1 MSLIIRNKFIREE
14 LKDENGNIL
23 GYLQFNPN
31 DSRIMNKLSKIVND
45 LSKDL
50 KQLNKFGEL
59 PVLSNKKLE
68 NVEDFENVANDFE
81 KINEALTIEGNAID
95 RVIEDLSEVFG
106 KDTIELFTGGTK
118 DIEAI
123 LPLIE
128 FVMPYVKN
136 AREKNMSKYLK
147 NNGASDVME

>member
-1 MSLIIRNKFIREE
+1 MSLIIKNKFVKEE
-14 LKDENGNIL
+14 LKDENGNVL

-50 KQLNKFGEL
+50 KKINKFGDF
-59 PVLSNKKLE
+59 PDLSNKKLE
-68 NVEDFENVANDFE
+68 NVEDFENVANEFE
-81 KINEALTIEGNAID
+81 KISEVLTIEDKAID
-95 RVIEDLSEVFG
+95 GVIEDLSEVFG

-118 DIEAI
+118 DIETI

-136 AREKNMSKYLK
+136 AREKNISKYLK